1 MGRDAGEGWIAK
13 EHQETLGSHGYVH
26 QLVCRNGFM
35 GVHVFKSHQIVRF
48 KYVQFIEYQLCSIYV
63 LKKHKLLLYPQNHT
77 VK

>member
-1 MGRDAGEGWIAK
+1 MSIFNILIVVM
-13 EHQETLGSHGYVH
+13 HIYV
-26 QLVCRNGFM
+26 
-35 GVHVFKSHQIVRF
+35 

>member
-35 GVHVFKSHQIVRF
+35 GVHVFKNHQIVCF
-48 KYVQFIEYQLCSIYV
+48 KYVQFIEYQLSYNSAAC
-63 LKKHKLLLYPQNHT
+63 KKRNSKMISVRT
-77 VK
+77 K